1 MALHESLNERAWNLC
16 QSLQQQRTLELR
28 VESQQSR
35 AGTTIH
41 DFGVRAEGSLEAG
54 RLLAEICL
62 AGLARVEFTS
72 TAVYPT
78 HGPAVMVRTDHPVAA
93 CMASQYAGWRICEGD
108 FFAMGSGPM
117 RAAAARETLLRDLGY
132 AEKAT
137 QVVGV
142 LETSK
147 LPPDDV
153 CRKIASQCHVETK
166 NLTICVA
173 PTASIAGTVQIVA
186 RSVETALHKMHEL
199 GFDIQRIVSGFGTA
213 PLPPVSSDDLEA
225 IGRTNDAVLYG
236 GQVTLWV
243 RDDDE
248 HLDDT
253 VSKIPSQA
261 SRDYGVPFI
270 EVFQRYDG
278 DFYQIDPHLFS
289 PATIR
294 LVNLNSGRSFA
305 AGEVRAD
312 LLKASFS

>member
-1 MALHESLNERAWNLC
+1 MALPESLNERAWKLC
-16 QSLQQQRTLELR
+16 QTLQQQRTLELR
-28 VESQQSR
+28 IESQQNG

-54 RLLAEICL
+54 RLLAEICM

-78 HGPAVMVRTDHPVAA
+78 QGPAVMVWTDHPVAA
-93 CMASQYAGWRICEGD
+93 CMASQYAGWQISEAD

-117 RAAAARETLLRDLGY
+117 RAAAGRETLLQELDY
-132 AEKAT
+132 SEQAT
-137 QVVGV
+137 RVVGV

-153 CRKIASQCHVETK
+153 CRKIASQCHVDAK

-186 RSVETALHKMHEL
+186 RSVETALHKMHQL

-213 PLPPVSSDDLEA
+213 PLPPVAADDLEA

-236 GQVTLWV
+236 GQVTLWM

-248 HLDDT
+248 HLDNS
-253 VSKIPSQA
+253 VGKIPSQA

-270 EVFQRYDG
+270 DVFQKYDG
-278 DFYQIDPHLFS
+278 DFYQIDPNLFS

-294 LVNLNSGRSFA
+294 LVNLNSGRSFE
-305 AGEVRAD
+305 AGEVRTD